1 MKKFRLFAMLAVLA
15 TFSTVFAAWN
25 FMTYADTYTS
35 EPIKITVSEI
45 STVINEGQAIEITA
59 SAPAAISV
67 SYEQLENNSY
77 IAKATVSGSVNVQ
90 VKENVDGAA
99 SDYTYSYKVYA
110 GGSNIADRSKLT
122 TEDAATATPITLDD
136 NGAATISAEEIAEYF
151 DIDFG
156 KQPTTSDLETMNARL
171 AATLNSGET
180 PGAFITV
187 YATKK

>member
-59 SAPAAISV
+59 SAPTGISV

-99 SDYTYSYKVYA
+99 SDYTYSYKVYT
-110 GGSNIADRSKLT
+110 GGSNIADCSKLT
-122 TEDAATATPITLDD
+122 TEDVATATPITLDD
-136 NGAATISAEEIAEYF
+136 NGVATISADEIAEYF
-151 DIDFG
+151 DIDLG
-156 KQPTTSDLETMNARL
+156 KQPTKDYLQEINARL

-180 PGAFITV
+180 PGAFISV

>member
-15 TFSTVFAAWN
+15 TLSTVFAAWN

-35 EPIKITVSEI
+35 EPIKITVNEI

-59 SAPAAISV
+59 SAPAGVAV

-90 VKENVDGAA
+90 VKDNVDGAA
-99 SDYTYSYKVYA
+99 DDYTYSYKVYA
-110 GGSNIADRSKLT
+110 GDAGLDDYSKLT

-136 NGAATISAEEIAEYF
+136 NGVARISADEIAEYF
-151 DIDFG
+151 DIDLG
-156 KQPTTSDLETMNARL
+156 KQPTKDYLEEINARL

>member
-15 TFSTVFAAWN
+15 TLSTVFAAWN
-25 FMTYADTYTS
+25 FITYADTYTAT
-35 EPIKITVSEI
+35 PIKVTVGNISNEI
-45 STVINEGQAIEITA
+45 KEGQAIEITA
-59 SAPAAISV
+59 SAPAGMAV

-99 SDYTYSYKVYA
+99 DDYTYSYKVYA
-110 GGSNIADRSKLT
+110 GGADLDDYSKLT
-122 TEDAATATPITLDD
+122 TEDAATATPITPDD
-136 NGAATISAEEIAEYF
+136 NGIATISAEEIAEYF

-171 AATLNSGET
+171 DAATQGGEN

>member
-25 FMTYADTYTS
+25 FITYADTYTA
-35 EPIKITVSEI
+35 EPIKITVGNV
-45 STVINEGQAIEITA
+45 STQINEGQVIEITA
-59 SAPAAISV
+59 SAPAGMSV

-90 VKENVDGAA
+90 VNENVEGAA
-99 SDYTYSYKVYA
+99 DDYSYSFKVYA
-110 GGSNIADRSKLT
+110 GSADLDDYSKLT
-122 TEDAATATPITLDD
+122 TEAAAEATPITLDD
-136 NGAATISAEEIAEYF
+136 NGIATISTEQIAAYF

-156 KQPTTSDLETMNARL
+156 KQPTSDDLETMNARID
-171 AATLNSGET
+171 AATLGGEN
-180 PGAFITV
+180 PGVFITV

>member
-1 MKKFRLFAMLAVLA
+1 MKRFRLFAMLAVLA
-15 TFSTVFAAWN
+15 TLSTVFAAWN

-59 SAPAAISV
+59 SAPAGMAV

-77 IAKATVSGSVNVQ
+77 IAKATASGSVNVQ
-90 VKENVDGAA
+90 VKENVDGAIA
-99 SDYTYSYKVYA
+99 DYTYSYKVYA
-110 GGSNIADRSKLT
+110 GSSNIADCSKLT
-122 TEDAATATPITLDD
+122 TEDVATATPITLDD
-136 NGAATISAEEIAEYF
+136 NGMATITAEEIAEYF
-151 DIDFG
+151 DINLG